1 MRQPADAQDLGVWH
15 LEVAQALGRHVAST
29 GPVEAIAPSEAPA
42 LDAEEQQ
49 EGEQSEAILSDEKG
63 RD

>member
-1 MRQPADAQDLGVWH
+1 MWH